1 MLKKLQI
8 TFLAILSFCK
18 VVCGGQIENISGN
31 TGAEIELRRNFHI
44 NFREG
49 DKESKLLYQRQ
60 LMEFATSPLQVPL
73 KWYFSGVAPR
83 EYVVELSSTPDFS
96 STKKFI
102 TDVNMVIVD
111 NLLLSTTYYWRV
123 SAVVEGKKIESDVFT
138 FRTSNTPPR
147 WIRVPGARNF
157 RDIGNWQVPGGRIKQ
172 GMVFRGT
179 RIDRGPWKATSE
191 GIDILIRDLKIKS
204 ELDLRGPHKNPFILK
219 KYGVNVI
226 AEAYQG
232 YMIGLEKPAIRKMTV
247 KLLKM
252 FADPAFYP
260 VYVHCDGGADRTGT
274 LIFLLEAI
282 CGVSDEDLLLDYEYT
297 TFFGYR
303 HRSTKQMKPFLD
315 MIAGKPG
322 KNMSEK
328 AIAFLKEEGLTDG
341 DMDKIRALLIEK

>member
-1 MLKKLQI
+1 M
-8 TFLAILSFCK
+8 
-18 VVCGGQIENISGN
+18 V
-31 TGAEIELRRNFHI
+31 
-44 NFREG
+44 
-49 DKESKLLYQRQ
+49 
-60 LMEFATSPLQVPL
+60 TSLP
-73 KWYFSGVAPR
+73 WER
-83 EYVVELSSTPDFS
+83 C
-96 STKKFI
+96 
-102 TDVNMVIVD
+102 
-111 NLLLSTTYYWRV
+111 
-123 SAVVEGKKIESDVFT
+123 
-138 FRTSNTPPR
+138 TSNTPPR
-147 WIRVPGARNF
+147 WIRVPGAGNF